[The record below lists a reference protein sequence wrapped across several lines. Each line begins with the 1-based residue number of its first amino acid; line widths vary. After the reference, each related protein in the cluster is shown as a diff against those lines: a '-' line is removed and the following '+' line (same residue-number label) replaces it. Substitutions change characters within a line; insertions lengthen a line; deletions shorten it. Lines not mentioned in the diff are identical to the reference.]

1 VNVFDF
7 STRGSAGI
15 GRNAFRGPNYRSI
28 DLSIVKQT
36 RLPFLGEEAKLD
48 LRANLFNAFNLLNLP
63 PFQPVTDQ
71 VNVDFVER
79 FGRAPFGL
87 AGRVIELQARFSF

>member
-1 VNVFDF
+1 VD
-7 STRGSAGI
+7 
-15 GRNAFRGPNYRSI
+15 AFRVGANVEELGPLRVVEPRRIERPGNM
-28 DLSIVKQT
+28 
-36 RLPFLGEEAKLD
+36 RLAAKAKLD